1 MLTFDSLK
9 IIGAIASVLQLSST
23 CFSSDSAHI
32 HTYVHTL
39 QKRGVCVFVYSSNGK
54 LPIEESMMMS
64 RLAGSQFSHLRS
76 ELPLGVFGCT
86 QVLRQLLVLNSILYI
101 F

>member
-1 MLTFDSLK
+1 MLIFDCL
-9 IIGAIASVLQLSST
+9 IN
-23 CFSSDSAHI
+23 
-32 HTYVHTL
+32 TYVRTYV
-39 QKRGVCVFVYSSNGK
+39 QKLGFCRFVYSSNGK
-54 LPIEESMMMS
+54 QPVEESTMMS

-86 QVLRQLLVLNSILYI
+86 QVLRQLLVLNSILYV